1 MGKQGKLHINFSK
14 LSVPGQGLSHENHM
28 CVESSNI
35 SKKRL
40 IYKNKNKNSEDK
52 MKWNS
57 HVLKVFQSKL

>member
-1 MGKQGKLHINFSK
+1 MGKHGKLHINFPK
-14 LSVPGQGLSHENHM
+14 LSVTGQGLSHENHM

-40 IYKNKNKNSEDK
+40 IYRKENRNSEGK

-57 HVLKVFQSKL
+57 HVLKMFQSKL